1 MDINI
6 LECLK
11 RATAGPM
18 DANDKKHVLKDNVAC
33 NSLYFFFF
41 LYSSVFF
48 FFFKQLISHPIK
60 LKILL

>member
-18 DANDKKHVLKDNVAC
+18 DANDKKHVLKDNVVC

-41 LYSSVFF
+41 VQLCFFGFF
-48 FFFKQLISHPIK
+48 F
-60 LKILL
+60 

>member
-18 DANDKKHVLKDNVAC
+18 DANDKKHVLKDNVVC

-41 LYSSVFF
+41 VQLCFF

>member
-11 RATAGPM
+11 RATVGPM
-18 DANDKKHVLKDNVAC
+18 DANDKKHVLKDNVVC

-41 LYSSVFF
+41 CTALFFCFF
-48 FFFKQLISHPIK
+48 F
-60 LKILL
+60 